1 VAFSV
6 VIMGKSFNP
15 ERYSRLTELLAKRY
29 ALSGQPPRVL
39 EAYLGAYSKD
49 EFNFGS
55 SGKYNAAEFD
65 DRKSLV
71 KCSLKCKKIFFS
83 FCFPCFFFFLPQH
96 VVSLNPAVL
105 ATFGMESILIF
116 QAMILKKRVI
126 VYCSKLD
133 QLLET
138 IRCLPLF
145 AWHRKNWAILRPFV
159 TPTDVELEELASAGI
174 YVAGFTDR
182 VIENREDLYDLFIDG
197 M

>member
-1 VAFSV
+1 MAFSV
-6 VIMGKSFNP
+6 VILGKSFNP

-83 FCFPCFFFFLPQH
+83 FCFPCFFFFSSSTRRFLESSCLGHIWHGVHSDFPGNDFEEEGDCLLLKAGSAPRNHQVSSAFCLAPQ
-96 VVSLNPAVL
+96 
-105 ATFGMESILIF
+105 
-116 QAMILKKRVI
+116 
-126 VYCSKLD
+126 
-133 QLLET
+133 
-138 IRCLPLF
+138 
-145 AWHRKNWAILRPFV
+145 
-159 TPTDVELEELASAGI
+159 ELGDPEALCDSH
-174 YVAGFTDR
+174 
-182 VIENREDLYDLFIDG
+182 
-197 M
+197 